1 MQGRKVST
9 RTAQYGVANLAPTR
23 PTRGDRTGRY
33 VALLRIPEYSFMR
46 KSTDVA
52 ESLVRCSPGED
63 ATNGFFV
70 SLFVRESQ
78 VAENSDRSNVTKRK
92 HSDETTLKDNDGHQ
106 QKRRKRKKAA
116 TKST

>member
-1 MQGRKVST
+1 
-9 RTAQYGVANLAPTR
+9 
-23 PTRGDRTGRY
+23 
-33 VALLRIPEYSFMR
+33 MR
-46 KSTDVA
+46 SSTDAA